1 MCLAVPGEVVELDMP
16 QATVDF
22 GGIRKRVDVSL
33 VEPSL
38 GDYVVVH
45 AGFAIE
51 VLDRARAEETL
62 DLWRQILELEEN
74 Q

>member
-1 MCLAVPGEVVELDMP
+1 MP

-51 VLDRARAEETL
+51 VLDKERAEETL

>member
-1 MCLAVPGEVVELDMP
+1 MCLAVPGEVVELDLP

-22 GGIRKRVDVSL
+22 GGIKKRVDVSL
-33 VEPSL
+33 VEPNL

-51 VLDRARAEETL
+51 VLDKARAEETL
-62 DLWRQILELEEN
+62 DYWRQILELEEN

>member
-1 MCLAVPGEVVELDMP
+1 MCLAVPGEVVEIDMP

-22 GGIRKRVDVSL
+22 GGIKKRVDVSL

-51 VLDRARAEETL
+51 VLDKERAEETL